1 MSKEN
6 NKNKVATYETKASKK
21 SYIVI
26 ILCVVI
32 AIAAIATGLL
42 IWNNNNKKEEAN
54 KDEQKSSQTVENKND
69 KESDVNKEKK
79 DMNNNEE
86 IINPVVTMKIKDYG
100 TVKIELY
107 PNVAPNTVKNFI
119 SLINEKYY
127 NGLTFHRIIDGFMIQ
142 GGDKAGTGS
151 GETDFTIPGEFAI
164 NKFNNNLKHT
174 KGVISMARA
183 DYSNVGK
190 PTEGYN
196 SASTQFFIM
205 LEDNRNLDG
214 LYASFGKV
222 TEGMEIIEK
231 IGKVETDA
239 NDKPKKAVIIETIT
253 VDTFGKDYGE
263 PERLEPFDINAYVN
277 ELRRQS
283 LL

>member
-6 NKNKVATYETKASKK
+6 KTVTYETKASKK

-32 AIAAIATGLL
+32 AIAVIATGLV
-42 IWNNNNKKEEAN
+42 IWNNKKEEVN
-54 KDEQKSSQTVENKND
+54 KDEQISSQKVENKD
-69 KESDVNKEKK
+69 NKENNANKENE

-127 NGLTFHRIIDGFMIQ
+127 DGLTFHRIIDGFMIQ
-142 GGDKAGTGS
+142 GGDKTGSSS
-151 GETDFTIPGEFAI
+151 GETDFTIQGEFSI
-164 NKFNNNLKHT
+164 NKFNNNLTHA

-183 DYSNVGK
+183 DYTAYGK
-190 PTEGYN
+190 ATEGYN
-196 SASTQFFIM
+196 SAATQFFIM

-214 LYASFGKV
+214 LYAAFGKV
-222 TEGMEIIEK
+222 TEGIEIIEK
-231 IGKVETDA
+231 IGKVQTDA
-239 NDKPKKAVIIETIT
+239 NDKPITDVVMESVT

-263 PERLEPFDINAYVN
+263 PERLEPFDIMAYIN
-277 ELRRQS
+277 ELRRQGY
-283 LL
+283 LE

>member
-6 NKNKVATYETKASKK
+6 NTNKAVTYETKASKK

-32 AIAAIATGLL
+32 AIAVIVTGLL

-54 KDEQKSSQTVENKND
+54 KDEQKSSQMVENKDNKEND
-69 KESDVNKEKK
+69 ENKEKE

-151 GETDFTIPGEFAI
+151 GETDFTIPGEFLA
-164 NKFNNNLKHT
+164 NNYRNNLKHT

-183 DYSNVGK
+183 DYTGYGK
-190 PTEGYN
+190 TTEGYN
-196 SASTQFFIM
+196 SAATQFFIM
-205 LEDNRNLDG
+205 LEDIESLDG

-231 IGKVETDA
+231 IGKVQTDA
-239 NDKPKKAVIIETIT
+239 NDKPKKAVIMESVT

-263 PERLEPFDINAYVN
+263 PERLEPFDIRAYVN
-277 ELRRQS
+277 QLYYGQ
-283 LL
+283 